1 MANSARSPSVQS
13 FASAGS
19 MSLPTTST
27 PGSPVV
33 SPGTLHEE
41 DAPRVMSATRN
52 ATTAKEASQEHR
64 FYLRDGNVRLE
75 LDDGTLYNVHRYFF
89 ETHAPKLT
97 EDHLGD
103 PERSTP
109 IKLAGVSGVDFQRF
123 LSIVYP
129 TKLGRCDIHTVDEW
143 TSVLR
148 LATRWSIESLRD
160 LAIEEI
166 KPQASPFDKIAIARE
181 FAFGSNWLLPAFVNI
196 CERPNWLNRDEAER
210 LGLPTVVEIGRI
222 REEAR
227 MVGHTFDML
236 AAVLASEVL
245 VPGGHDEVQD
255 GSSAPQ
261 ISPMPPTS
269 PVNVPESTT
278 NTSVSLD
285 AQSSPASSN
294 SSSSPT
300 PLVTVPAGPSQQTT
314 LTEISDQLAYL
325 TLQNAETAEEAKYT
339 GTSINRALFAMHLVR
354 RMKKETSSAALRHR
368 AWRQTRVD
376 SIVRDLASPECL
388 PEKANDLSGLLPG
401 LPEIHDRLASIL
413 CSRLPLEE
421 LSSGARRPGPSIGA
435 MLVVHFKQSS
445 PTFRESRKLGLERT
459 GWKATYEGH
468 KDLHVSI
475 PEWDCSEEDVP
486 RYST

>member
-1 MANSARSPSVQS
+1 MANQTRSPSVQS
-13 FASAGS
+13 FASADS
-19 MSLPTTST
+19 MSLPATST

-33 SPGTLHEE
+33 SPATMYEE
-41 DAPRVMSATRN
+41 DAPRVMSAARDV
-52 ATTAKEASQEHR
+52 TTTKEASQEHR
-64 FYLRDGNVRLE
+64 FYLRDGNVKLE

-89 ETHAPKLT
+89 ATHAPKFT
-97 EDHLGD
+97 EEYLDGA
-103 PERSTP
+103 EKSSP

-148 LATRWSIESLRD
+148 LATRWSIESLCD

-166 KPQASPFDKIAIARE
+166 KPMASPFDKVTIARE
-181 FAFGSNWLLPAFVNI
+181 FDLGPGWLLPAFADI
-196 CERPNWLNRDEAER
+196 CQRPNWLNREEAER
-210 LGLPTVVEIGRI
+210 LGLPTVVEVGRI

-227 MVGHTFDML
+227 MVGQTFDML

-245 VPGGHDEVQD
+245 VPGGQD
-255 GSSAPQ
+255 GSIAPQ
-261 ISPMPPTS
+261 ITPMPPTS

-285 AQSSPASSN
+285 TQSSPASSN
-294 SSSSPT
+294 SSSAPP
-300 PLVTVPAGPSQQTT
+300 PLLFVPAGPSQQTT

>member
-1 MANSARSPSVQS
+1 MADLTRSPSVQS
-13 FASAGS
+13 FASADS
-19 MSLPTTST
+19 MSLPATST
-27 PGSPVV
+27 SGSPVV
-33 SPGTLHEE
+33 SPATVHEE
-41 DAPRVMSATRN
+41 DAPRVMDAARN
-52 ATTAKEASQEHR
+52 VPTAGEASQEHR
-64 FYLRDGNVRLE
+64 FYLRDGNVMFE
-75 LDDGTLYNVHRYFF
+75 LDDGTMYNVHRYFF
-89 ETHAPKLT
+89 ETHAPKFT

-109 IKLAGVSGVDFQRF
+109 IKLAGVSSVDFQRF

-148 LATRWSIESLRD
+148 LATKWSIDSLGE

-166 KPQASPFDKIAIARE
+166 KPKASPFDKVTIARE
-181 FAFGSNWLLPAFVNI
+181 FDLGPGWLLPAFVNI

-261 ISPMPPTS
+261 ISPMPATS

-278 NTSVSLD
+278 NTSASLD

-300 PLVTVPAGPSQQTT
+300 PLPSVPAGRSQQTT
-314 LTEISDQLAYL
+314 LTEISDQLAYM
-325 TLQNAETAEEAKYT
+325 TLQNAEIAEEAKYT
-339 GTSINRALFAMHLVR
+339 GTPINRALFAMHLVR
-354 RMKKETSSAALRHR
+354 RMKKETSSAALCHR

-376 SIVRDLASPECL
+376 SIVRDLASPACL
-388 PEKANDLSGLLPG
+388 PAQASELSAYSPSIST
-401 LPEIHDRLASIL
+401 IHMRLASNL
-413 CSRLPLEE
+413 CDGLSVA
-421 LSSGARRPGPSIGA
+421 LSSAPDDNRPERF
-435 MLVVHFKQSS
+435 LVVRPEARIS
-445 PTFRESRKLGLERT
+445 PTRESARLALERT
-459 GWKATYEGH
+459 GWKATCEGPQ
-468 KDLHVSI
+468 DLHVSI
-475 PEWDCSEEDVP
+475 PSWDCSDEDVP
-486 RYST
+486 RYTT